1 MRRGGPPELRQ
12 DTRRQ
17 GCLLHPQLSRGQI
30 REVIHRLKVHH
41 HIVNGKVLFED
52 FVATYEDFE
61 TIVAELPDEA
71 HLWPAG
77 KSRRGMSFLSRMGSS
92 RIAVQPNNA
101 MARNGKSA
109 AARRA
114 EKHGIVRN

>member
-1 MRRGGPPELRQ
+1 MRVRV
-12 DTRRQ
+12 
-17 GCLLHPQLSRGQI
+17 LL
-30 REVIHRLKVHH
+30 VAV
-41 HIVNGKVLFED
+41 VLAGAIAAED
-52 FVATYEDFE
+52 KD
-61 TIVAELPDEA
+61 
-71 HLWPAG
+71 G
-77 KSRRGMSFLSRMGSS
+77 RRGMSFLSRMGSS